1 MSVKAVQYDLV
12 KHSPVLGT
20 RDLGRAVGR
29 EVQDAL
35 GDGDK
40 LLLNFAGVDV
50 ASPPFLDELIMAVR
64 ALTQG
69 GDSGRLLVVV
79 HFNEDV
85 KESLGLVLDRQK
97 LVMAALEDDS
107 VDLLG
112 GTAQL
117 RETLLAAQELEEFTA
132 PELAERLHMKL
143 PAVHQRLK
151 ALTDAG
157 AVAREPDETAERG
170 RRHTY
175 RAAGGGRKAPDRR
188 GVKVVTAS

>member
-1 MSVKAVQYDLV
+1 VKAVQYDLAAR
-12 KHSPVLGT
+12 HGAVLAT

-35 GDGDK
+35 GDCQR

-50 ASPPFLDELIMAVR
+50 ASPPFLDELVRAVR
-64 ALTQG
+64 LLTHG
-69 GDSGRLLVVV
+69 GDSGRILVVV
-79 HFNEDV
+79 NYNEDV
-85 KESLGLVLDRQK
+85 KESLALVLERQK
-97 LVMAALEDDS
+97 LVMAALENDS
-107 VDLLG
+107 IDLLG

-117 RETLLAAQELEEFTA
+117 RETLSAARELEVFTA
-132 PELAERLHMKL
+132 PELADRLRMKL

-151 ALTDAG
+151 TLTDAG

-175 RAAGGGRKAPDRR
+175 RAAGPERSGKGAGRA
-188 GVKVVTAS
+188 KVVTAG